1 MDAWFILGTAAAR
14 LVLPLCEYPSA
25 DIAGT
30 SSSQYTSARQVCAAD
45 MGRHSSLSR
54 QYTVCQACQL
64 DMAFGA
70 MAGDASVGVAG
81 ARAIRAFIL
90 VSTPDPFSLR
100 TNDRCAAQV
109 SGSDGYKLIISL
121 PASYQPAE
129 LYNYHPIFPSTDIEN
144 PSSPTSI
151 DASGKDGKGAAPG
164 FNIQSLDD
172 STCSICMEHV
182 ETSAA
187 ASGLAGEA
195 LAGLGLGN
203 LAQRR
208 SYALAPCGH
217 LFHTA
222 CLAQWMGVK
231 VSLITCALVKW

>member
-1 MDAWFILGTAAAR
+1 M
-14 LVLPLCEYPSA
+14 SA
-25 DIAGT
+25 TGK
-30 SSSQYTSARQVCAAD
+30 
-45 MGRHSSLSR
+45 
-54 QYTVCQACQL
+54 
-64 DMAFGA
+64 
-70 MAGDASVGVAG
+70 
-81 ARAIRAFIL
+81 
-90 VSTPDPFSLR
+90 
-100 TNDRCAAQV
+100 
-109 SGSDGYKLIISL
+109 GS
-121 PASYQPAE
+121 
-129 LYNYHPIFPSTDIEN
+129 
-144 PSSPTSI
+144 
-151 DASGKDGKGAAPG
+151 ASGLGI
-164 FNIQSLDD
+164 NIQSPDD

-231 VSLITCALVKW
+231 VSFVIRRGIAVAASAVLYTGRVEG